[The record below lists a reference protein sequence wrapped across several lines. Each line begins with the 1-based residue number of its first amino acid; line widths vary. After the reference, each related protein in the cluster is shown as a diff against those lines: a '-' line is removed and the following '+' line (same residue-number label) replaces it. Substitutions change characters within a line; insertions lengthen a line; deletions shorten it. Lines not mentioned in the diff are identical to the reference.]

1 MRGPCACSSSSRL
14 PARAGLALVVL
25 PPLSCNGN
33 TSTSTDSPGATPSS
47 MRGPCACS
55 SSSRLP
61 ARAGLALAVLLL
73 PPCPATGTPPPWK
86 GLHRSRVAGAQQLA
100 ALDQFRSERE
110 VEWTT
115 QCSRTIL
122 ATRRS
127 KQGGD
132 KLKCTLIGQLLI
144 EASFPLPILSECQ
157 VYQTFAV
164 YSIRHYQF

>member
-61 ARAGLALAVLLL
+61 ARAGLALAVLL
-73 PPCPATGTPPPWK
+73 PPLVLRLEHLHHGRACTVVGWRGPA
-86 GLHRSRVAGAQQLA
+86 A
-100 ALDQFRSERE
+100 
-110 VEWTT
+110 
-115 QCSRTIL
+115 CST
-122 ATRRS
+122 
-127 KQGGD
+127 
-132 KLKCTLIGQLLI
+132 
-144 EASFPLPILSECQ
+144 
-157 VYQTFAV
+157 
-164 YSIRHYQF
+164 